1 LTDHLSIGVLTATV
15 PRFLVDEV
23 ISECN
28 RREKRSRLLPAHVV
42 VYFVMALA
50 LFADGY
56 EEVIRAL
63 VNGLRYARTWSTGWA
78 VPTSSA
84 LAQARVRLGEEVMA
98 ELFWRVAVPVAKAG
112 TPGAWCERW
121 RVMAIDGVMLDLP
134 DTPANLAEYPK
145 QGGTNPTPYPQARV
159 VALAECGTHAI
170 LDATIGSMATGE
182 RELAA
187 PLTRSVEASDLVTA
201 DRGFYSFDAWRTWA
215 ASGAQLAWRVSKT
228 TALPVVQVLP
238 DGSYLSQIH
247 ARGTKPATGLPVH
260 DAEDDPATAT
270 HLWVRVIEYHVGT
283 DGHDADGAGQGE
295 TYRLITT
302 ILRHED
308 AEAQVLAAVYAQ
320 RWEIESA
327 LREIQCQLRTP
338 GTTLRSKTPAM
349 VRQEIWGLLLTHYA
363 IRAFMTDAVDTL
375 EIDPDRLSTI
385 RAINIIRRTVTDAAA
400 FPPAARNRRHAH
412 AVADLLENLNPPRLK
427 RTYPRVN
434 KRGSRH
440 TFPTKNTTHHHQ
452 TKPDRTITIK
462 PAQSA

>member
-1 LTDHLSIGVLTATV
+1 MTDHLSIGVLSATV

-23 ISECN
+23 LSELN

-63 VNGLRYARTWSTGWA
+63 VNGLRYARTWSTAWA

-112 TPGAWCERW
+112 TPGAWCARW

-134 DTPANLAEYPK
+134 ESEANLAAYPK
-145 QGGTNPTPYPQARV
+145 QGGPSPTPYPQARV

-187 PLTRSVEASDLVTA
+187 PLTRSVDTSHLVTA

-215 ASGAQLAWRVSKT
+215 ATGAQLLWRVSKT
-228 TALPVVQVLP
+228 TTLPVVQVLP
-238 DGSYLSQIH
+238 DGSYLSQVH
-247 ARGTKPATGLPVH
+247 ARGTRAATPRPV
-260 DAEDDPATAT
+260 DVADEEDPATAE
-270 HLWVRVIEYHVGT
+270 HLWVRVIEYRI
-283 DGHDADGAGQGE
+283 DGAGPDAEATG

-308 AEAQVLAAVYAQ
+308 AEAQVLAATYAQ

-327 LREIQCQLRTP
+327 LREVQCQLRTP
-338 GTTLRSKTPAM
+338 GTTLRSKTPQM

-400 FPPAARNRRHAH
+400 FPPRSPQTPTRPRR
-412 AVADLLENLNPPRLK
+412 R
-427 RTYPRVN
+427 
-434 KRGSRH
+434 
-440 TFPTKNTTHHHQ
+440 
-452 TKPDRTITIK
+452 
-462 PAQSA
+462 